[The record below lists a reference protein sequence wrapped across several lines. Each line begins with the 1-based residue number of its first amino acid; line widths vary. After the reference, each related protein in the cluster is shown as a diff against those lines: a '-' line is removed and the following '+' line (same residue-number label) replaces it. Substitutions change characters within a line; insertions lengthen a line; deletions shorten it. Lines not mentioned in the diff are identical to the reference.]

1 MKESIQEYA
10 RGIAG
15 GMMFSLPLLYTMEMW
30 WYGFI
35 LHPLRLATLV
45 VSTFVLLLGYN
56 RFAGIRHDSTWGEVV
71 IDSFEE
77 MGIGLVLSA
86 TMLFLLNRIS
96 PQDAFPEALCK
107 IVMEG
112 MLVAIGVSVGTA
124 QLGAGECQED
134 ESRRNGW
141 FAQLTLG
148 ICGAV
153 LFAANIG
160 PTEEVQVL
168 AMESTPWHQLGLV
181 VASFGIGG
189 IVLYFSEFNGSKA
202 FARNEGRL
210 DVVTGS
216 VLSYNISFLVSAI
229 ILWFFGRMDDM
240 PLAFCLSQTIVLAF
254 PASLGA
260 SAGRLLVQ

>member
-30 WYGFI
+30 WSGFI
-35 LHPLRLATLV
+35 LHPFRLAILV

-56 RFAGIRHDSTWGEVV
+56 RFAGIRHDHTWKEVV

-77 MGIGLVLSA
+77 MGIGLLLSA
-86 TMLFLLNRIS
+86 TMLFLLNRIN
-96 PQDAFPEALCK
+96 PQDALDEAVCK

-124 QLGAGECQED
+124 QLGMDDCPEENTPRD
-134 ESRRNGW
+134 GW
-141 FAQLTLG
+141 FAQLTLAV
-148 ICGAV
+148 CGAV

-160 PTEEVQVL
+160 VTEEVQVL
-168 AMESTPWHQLGLV
+168 AMEATPWHQLGLML
-181 VASFGIGG
+181 ASFTIGG
-189 IVLYFSEFNGSKA
+189 IVLYFSAFQNASV
-202 FARNEGRL
+202 FARKESNL
-210 DVVTGS
+210 DIAAGTVS
-216 VLSYNISFLVSAI
+216 SYTISFLVSAA

-240 PLAFCLSQTIVLAF
+240 PLSFCISQTIVLAF
-254 PASLGA
+254 PAALGA
-260 SAGRLLVQ
+260 SAGRLMVQ

>member
-30 WYGFI
+30 WSGFI
-35 LHPLRLATLV
+35 LHPFRLVTLMI
-45 VSTFVLLLGYN
+45 STFVLLLGYN
-56 RFAGIRHDSTWGEVV
+56 RFAGIRHDHTWAEVV
-71 IDSFEE
+71 IDSVEE

-86 TMLFLLNRIS
+86 TMLFLLNRIHT
-96 PQDAFPEALCK
+96 QEAFPEALCK

-124 QLGAGECQED
+124 QLGTGECQEEETPRD
-134 ESRRNGW
+134 GW

-153 LFAANIG
+153 LFASNIG
-160 PTEEVQVL
+160 PTEEIQVL
-168 AMESTPWHQLGLV
+168 AMESTVWHQIGLV
-181 VASFGIGG
+181 LASFAIGG
-189 IVLYFSEFNGSKA
+189 VVLYFSEFNGSKQ
-202 FARNEGRL
+202 FARNEGKL
-210 DVVTGS
+210 DIATGS
-216 VLSYNISFLVSAI
+216 VLSYTISFLVSAA

-240 PLAFCLSQTIVLAF
+240 PLAFCISQTIVLAF

>member
-1 MKESIQEYA
+1 MKDSIQEYA

-30 WYGFI
+30 WSGFI
-35 LHPLRLATLV
+35 LHPLRMAVLML
-45 VSTFVLLLGYN
+45 STFILLLGYN
-56 RFAGIRHDSTWGEVV
+56 RFAGLRQDNTWAEVV

-77 MGIGLVLSA
+77 MGIGLILSA
-86 TMLFLLNRIS
+86 TMLFLLNRIN
-96 PQDAFPEALCK
+96 PQDSLSEALCK

-124 QLGAGECQED
+124 QLGTQSEED
-134 ESRRNGW
+134 TPRNGW
-141 FAQLTLG
+141 FAQLTLAV
-148 ICGAV
+148 CGAV

-181 VASFGIGG
+181 LASFALGG
-189 IVLYFSEFNGSKA
+189 MVLYFSEFQGSKR
-202 FARNEGRL
+202 FTRRESRL
-210 DVVTGS
+210 DIATGS
-216 VLSYNISFLVSAI
+216 VLTYTISFLVSAA
-229 ILWFFGRMDDM
+229 ILWFFGRLDDM
-240 PLAFCLSQTIVLAF
+240 PLAFCISQTVVLAF
-254 PASLGA
+254 PAALGA